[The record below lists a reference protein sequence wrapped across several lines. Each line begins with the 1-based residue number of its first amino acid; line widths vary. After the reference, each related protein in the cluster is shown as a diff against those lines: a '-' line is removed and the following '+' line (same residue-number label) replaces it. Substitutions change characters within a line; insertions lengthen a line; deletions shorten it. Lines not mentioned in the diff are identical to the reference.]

1 MTHSARSLRSATL
14 LVSLLAAAC
23 APGDP
28 QPRAQAGAASG
39 DPGAGLPEG
48 HPAIGGMGA
57 PGTAVT
63 GVVKETMNGA
73 GYTFVLLDLGD
84 REIWVAGPETVLSAG
99 EAIALPDTMNM
110 GKFEVGSLQRTFEV
124 LYFTSK
130 FGTRAPADV
139 AAMEFQGL
147 VKETMNSAGYTYALV
162 EADGTTI
169 WLAAPEATLAVGQ
182 TVAWNGGMAM
192 KDFRS
197 PSLGRTFETIYF
209 VEGFTVVPPGA

>member
-1 MTHSARSLRSATL
+1 LG
-14 LVSLLAAAC
+14 LLAAAC

-28 QPRAQAGAASG
+28 QPRAQAGAAPG
-39 DPGAGLPEG
+39 DPAAGLPEG
-48 HPAIGGMGA
+48 HPSIGGIGA

-63 GVVKETMNGA
+63 GLIKETMDGG
-73 GYTFVLLDLGD
+73 GYTFALLDLGD
-84 REIWVAGPETVLSAG
+84 REIWVAGPETKLSAG

-130 FGTRAPADV
+130 FGTRAPAEV
-139 AAMEFQGL
+139 AALEFQGL

-169 WLAAPEATLAVGQ
+169 WLAAPEMAVAVGQ
-182 TVAWNGGMAM
+182 IVRWNGGMAM
-192 KDFRS
+192 KDFHS
-197 PSLGRTFETIYF
+197 PSLNRTFETIYF